1 MKKIIGITLL
11 SLLLLQAAGCYVY
24 FIARLTA
31 IRAEMREQLK
41 TLPDHELTLL
51 TFTQEEFRKAVE
63 NDHEVKVNGKM
74 HDIARIVLKGEKL
87 LVYALHDEAEDNLLS
102 FLHEM
107 VKRSSNDK
115 KPIPSQLVHLLTL
128 QFISIESQ
136 LPQNSSVAINHSS
149 FYLSGQSS
157 YTPII
162 DSPPPR
168 I

>member
-1 MKKIIGITLL
+1 MKKIISITLL

-41 TLPDHELTLL
+41 ALPDHELTVF
-51 TFTQEEFRKAVE
+51 TFTQEEFRKARE

-74 HDIARIVLKGEKL
+74 HDIARIVLEDNKL

-102 FLHEM
+102 FLNDM
-107 VKRSSNDK
+107 VKRSSSDK
-115 KPIPSQLVHLLTL
+115 KPIPSQLVQLLTL

-136 LPQNSSVAINHSS
+136 LPQNTSVAISHSS
-149 FYLSGQSS
+149 VYLSYRSS
-157 YTPII
+157 HTPII

>member
-41 TLPDHELTLL
+41 TLPDHELTVF
-51 TFTQEEFRKAVE
+51 TFTQEEFRKVKE

-74 HDIARIVLKGEKL
+74 HDIARIVIQDNKL
-87 LVYALHDEAEDNLLS
+87 LIYALHDEAEDNLLS
-102 FLHEM
+102 FLDEM
-107 VKRSSNDK
+107 VKRSSTDK
-115 KPIPSQLVHLLTL
+115 KPIPSQLVQLLTL

-136 LPQNSSVAINHSS
+136 FPQNSSVAISHSS
-149 FYLSGQSS
+149 FYLSCQNSH
-157 YTPII
+157 TPII